1 MFDLCKHDGVYVHV
15 RGRQKER
22 GVESLGVWFHP
33 CGLGQEAASMLGN
46 EVTGQSVNTH
56 GSLWPWP
63 GGGYRIAVKMET
75 SIKLICQPF
84 GHCVVPLDEPDCSQ
98 QERDLETC
106 SKINTKPS
114 GTQTNNQTVYQHHSR
129 KLKSGETRGGW
140 LKFTAH

>member
-1 MFDLCKHDGVYVHV
+1 
-15 RGRQKER
+15 
-22 GVESLGVWFHP
+22 
-33 CGLGQEAASMLGN
+33 MLGN

-56 GSLWPWP
+56 GSLRPWP

-106 SKINTKPS
+106 LKINTKPS
-114 GTQTNNQTVYQHHSR
+114 GTQTNTLCINIIQQSS
-129 KLKSGETRGGW
+129 KEEKQGEGG
-140 LKFTAH
+140 